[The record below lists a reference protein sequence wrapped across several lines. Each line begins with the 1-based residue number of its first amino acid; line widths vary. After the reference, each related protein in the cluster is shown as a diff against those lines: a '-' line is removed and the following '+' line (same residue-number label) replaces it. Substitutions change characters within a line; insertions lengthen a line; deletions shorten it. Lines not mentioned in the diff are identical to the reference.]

1 MYNTYY
7 IILCINMYSVLVP
20 PATNEPAKSNKCEL
34 AEPGALRA
42 PPASAT
48 WPGTQ
53 GTTLGRPPRQGP
65 AGCPLR
71 RRDHRRCCHPD
82 AIGML
87 VYAWHTRG
95 TPKRASRGAS
105 TAQST
110 ARRARQPPPSSRT
123 TCASSRS
130 PLCPVIGARRSPS
143 PTRHLGEI
151 QEISPVLSGAP
162 LAGLL

>member
-1 MYNTYY
+1 MA
-7 IILCINMYSVLVP
+7 LWP
-20 PATNEPAKSNKCEL
+20 PPRANLLSSRGG
-34 AEPGALRA
+34 PGALRA

-71 RRDHRRCCHPD
+71 RRDHRRCSPRRDRD
-82 AIGML
+82 A
-87 VYAWHTRG
+87 VRVARRSARRG
-95 TPKRASRGAS
+95 VHRRS

-110 ARRARQPPPSSRT
+110 ARRARPPPPSSRT

-143 PTRHLGEI
+143 PGFLSFLGG
-151 QEISPVLSGAP
+151 ISYQIRI
-162 LAGLL
+162 LLYRDVSCMYPACIL